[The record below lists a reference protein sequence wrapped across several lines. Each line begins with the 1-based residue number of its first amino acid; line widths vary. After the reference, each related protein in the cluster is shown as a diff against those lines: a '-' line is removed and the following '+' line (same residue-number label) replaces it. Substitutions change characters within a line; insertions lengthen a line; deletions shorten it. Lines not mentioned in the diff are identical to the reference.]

1 MSNKS
6 KYLFLILAL
15 IGANTGVQ
23 AQILATYVDYSKNQ
37 MDIRTILRIIDPNKK
52 QQWVQQVIQDNEFV
66 PHNIGQDANFY
77 ANPLLIDGKPLDY
90 SQFSWGST
98 GELSVVKGNPESK
111 ESERIPFY
119 VSIRRNGEII
129 VDKKMPFLDKAL
141 YKVNLSDLQPFSRP
155 DDVLI
160 INPVR
165 REDWKAKRILK
176 LIGGC

>member
-1 MSNKS
+1 MSKKV
-6 KYLFLILAL
+6 KYLFLILAFMC
-15 IGANTGVQ
+15 ANHAAQT
-23 AQILATYVDYSKNQ
+23 QILAAYMDSSKNQ
-37 MDIRTILRIIDPNKK
+37 MDISTIFRIINPNKAK
-52 QQWVQQVIQDNEFV
+52 AWAEQVMQDNELV

-77 ANPLLIDGKPLDY
+77 WNPLVLNGKPLDY
-90 SQFSWGST
+90 SQFHLGSS

-111 ESERIPFY
+111 DAERIPFY
-119 VSIRRNGEII
+119 ISIRRNGEII
-129 VDKKMPFLDKAL
+129 VDKKMPFLDKVL
-141 YKVNLSDLQPFSRP
+141 YKVNLLDLQPFSRP

>member
-1 MSNKS
+1 MRYN
-6 KYLFLILAL
+6 
-15 IGANTGVQ
+15 V
-23 AQILATYVDYSKNQ
+23 
-37 MDIRTILRIIDPNKK
+37 
-52 QQWVQQVIQDNEFV
+52 
-66 PHNIGQDANFY
+66 GQDANFSC
-77 ANPLLIDGKPLDY
+77 NPLVLNGKPLDY
-90 SQFSWGST
+90 SQFSWGTT
-98 GELSVVKGNPESK
+98 GELSVVKGNSESK
-111 ESERIPFY
+111 DAQRIPFY